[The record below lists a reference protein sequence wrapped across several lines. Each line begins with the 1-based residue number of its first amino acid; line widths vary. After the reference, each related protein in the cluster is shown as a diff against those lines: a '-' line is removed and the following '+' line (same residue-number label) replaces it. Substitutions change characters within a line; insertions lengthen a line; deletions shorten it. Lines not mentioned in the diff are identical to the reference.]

1 MSALRPAN
9 TNAATAA
16 NEHPS
21 LGSQT
26 GRNGRLV
33 TPPMRAGQGNGQ
45 VISSRQSA
53 EARVDGEASASP
65 LRPLRESLNR
75 VIERLIDMRA
85 ESDLAGKGTYTRPQ
99 SPRPGERI

>member
-9 TNAATAA
+9 TNTSPADFHRGQTS
-16 NEHPS
+16 PS
-21 LGSQT
+21 EQHGCAPGAGEVACVPGNSCV
-26 GRNGRLV
+26 LV
-33 TPPMRAGQGNGQ
+33 EEGPAPAG
-45 VISSRQSA
+45 
-53 EARVDGEASASP
+53 P
-65 LRPLRESLNR
+65 LRPLIESLNR